1 MKVEINDKIIKRLK
15 QRVKETDE
23 FSNVEEYLDYIL
35 KQVAERLD
43 NEKETEGEPED
54 SEEVYSEEDE
64 KKVKERLKSLGYLD

>member
-1 MKVEINDKIIKRLK
+1 MKVDIKEGIIKRLK
-15 QRVKETDE
+15 QRVEETNE
-23 FSNVEEYLDYIL
+23 FKNTEEYINYIL

-43 NEKETEGEPED
+43 QEKEDNND

>member
-1 MKVEINDKIIKRLK
+1 MKVEINDKILKRLQK
-15 QRVKETDE
+15 RVKETDE
-23 FSNVEEYLDYIL
+23 FNNVEEYINYIL

-43 NEKETEGEPED
+43 QEKEDNND